1 MYMKLQSLET
11 TSLHELPPE
20 GILGENAQ
28 LLSSF
33 LCRVLLE
40 RRVEG
45 GGVGNQ

>member
-11 TSLHELPPE
+11 TSLHYLPPE